1 MRLFVW
7 PLVFL
12 NAPPRNG
19 QAKQSILKYPG
30 EEALQPSLFLGTK
43 TIGKNPLASRPK
55 VSTIPRMPWFHHEA
69 PSIDQNTIKELA
81 HRLLEEARSRLG
93 SPLKRVLLL
102 PPDLTR
108 AHSGAG
114 KVTEWIYQALPEGCD
129 AHVIPTLGQHIPHT
143 PEENRWMFGSIP
155 EERIHPHDWRNGVT
169 RIGTIPADLVRE
181 GTGGRADWEI
191 PVDLNSML
199 MDEPWDLIINIGHVV
214 PHEVLGFANH
224 NKNYFIGLGGKE
236 TICASH
242 IAAAC
247 YGIENNLGRLV
258 TPLRACYNWAEEQML
273 SRLPDVYFQIVMRR
287 DEENRLATCGI
298 YAGDDLETYLMA
310 ARASR
315 SQNITVFDKPVK
327 KIVAV
332 MQADEFR
339 ATWVANKA
347 VYRTRM
353 AMADE
358 GELLVIA
365 PGVQRFGEQP
375 EVEEIIRRYG
385 YGGTE
390 HTMQHYRT
398 DAILQDFAHGT
409 AHLIHGSS
417 EGRFTIRYA
426 PGHLSQE
433 DIESVGYA
441 WMDVNQ
447 ALERYNPEKMQEGWN
462 TMPDG
467 EEVFFISTPSAG
479 LWAAKER
486 LPAD

>member
-1 MRLFVW
+1 
-7 PLVFL
+7 
-12 NAPPRNG
+12 
-19 QAKQSILKYPG
+19 
-30 EEALQPSLFLGTK
+30 
-43 TIGKNPLASRPK
+43 
-55 VSTIPRMPWFHHEA
+55 MPWYSLEQPAIDEA
-69 PSIDQNTIKELA
+69 TIKELA
-81 HRLLEEARSRLG
+81 VRVLDEARTRLG

-114 KVTEWIYQALPEGCD
+114 KVTEWIFNALPAGCD
-129 AHVIPTLGQHIPHT
+129 AHVIPTLGQHVPHT

-155 EERIHPHDWRNGVT
+155 EERIHAHDWRNGVT
-169 RIGTIPADLVRE
+169 PVGVIPADRVSE
-181 GTGGRADWEI
+181 STGGRADWEI
-191 PVDLNSML
+191 PVHLNSTL
-199 MDEPWDLIINIGHVV
+199 IDQPWDLIVNIGHVV

-247 YGIENNLGRLV
+247 YGIENNLGNLI
-258 TPLRACYNWAEEQML
+258 TPLRACYNWAQEQFL
-273 SRLPDVYFQIVMRR
+273 SRLPDVFFQIVMRR
-287 DEENRLATCGI
+287 DEANRLVTSGI
-298 YAGDDLETYLMA
+298 YVGDDLETYLSA
-310 ARASR
+310 ARTSR
-315 SQNITVFDKPVK
+315 EQNITVFDRPVK
-327 KIVAV
+327 KIIAV
-332 MQADEFR
+332 MQPDEFR

-365 PGVQRFGEQP
+365 PGVERFGEQP
-375 EVEEIIRRYG
+375 EVDQIIRTFG
-385 YGGTE
+385 YRGTE
-390 HTMQHYRT
+390 HTMRHYRT
-398 DAILQDFAHGT
+398 EKILQDFAHGT

-426 PGHLSQE
+426 PGKLSRE
-433 DIESVGYA
+433 EIEGVGYA
-441 WMDVNQ
+441 YMDCQ
-447 ALERYNPEKMQEGWN
+447 EALERYNPATMQEGWN

-486 LPAD
+486 LAARNA